1 MMTVMQPHLDTLY
14 NVLKADYAQSGFDPG
29 RFQIGFK
36 GGKKYIKVTTGSG
49 GTNRSCW
56 GFIVR
61 EAFGKFKAGDILKA
75 ASWSS
80 PALNQAR
87 GNIIDGGYC
96 VQWTGPMYLK

>member
-1 MMTVMQPHLDTLY
+1 MTVMQPHLDQLY

>member
-1 MMTVMQPHLDTLY
+1 MLLDAHLKQLEAK
-14 NVLKADYAQSGFDPG
+14 LKADYAQGGFDPG

-36 GGKKYIKVTTGSG
+36 AGKKYIKVTTGHG

-61 EAFGKFKAGDILKA
+61 DAFGKFRAGDILKA

-87 GNIIDGGYC
+87 GNVIDGGYF